1 MIEKIISQSTGKDD
15 NSKSL
20 WIFGYGSLIWKP
32 DFPFEHCVVGHIDG
46 FVRRF
51 WQGSTWHRGNDQEV
65 HYTIFLV
72 FVVVHVGGRLYLKS
86 CTFDAALFFVFSPGE
101 WSPWSRKPRYVS
113 TSFRHV
119 RSPLIPR
126 EDCSKV
132 LHNREL

>member
-1 MIEKIISQSTGKDD
+1 MLHQLSGLFPSNQLESAPFITSEARAGGDVNIAVNRFVGSYTFHFHSSHGRRSSDSYRTMIEKIISQSTGKDD

-65 HYTIFLV
+65 HYT
-72 FVVVHVGGRLYLKS
+72 LYY
-86 CTFDAALFFVFSPGE
+86 TLF
-101 WSPWSRKPRYVS
+101 
-113 TSFRHV
+113 
-119 RSPLIPR
+119 
-126 EDCSKV
+126 
-132 LHNREL
+132 